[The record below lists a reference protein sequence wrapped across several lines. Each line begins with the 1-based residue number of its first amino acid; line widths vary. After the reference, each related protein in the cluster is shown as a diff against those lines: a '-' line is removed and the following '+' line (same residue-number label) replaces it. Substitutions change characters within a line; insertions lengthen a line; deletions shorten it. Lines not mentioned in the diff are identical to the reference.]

1 MKDGIFNKIKHFGA
15 ELIGRERA
23 NRLSAP
29 FYDHLAR
36 RRTARFLENL
46 NQKDLLV
53 NVGCGYRPLPGW
65 VNVDIARGY
74 ADVVW
79 DIRKGLPF
87 NDQSCAA
94 IFCEHVIEHLSRE
107 DGLNL
112 LREFHRILQPG
123 GVVRISTPD
132 AGRFLKSYVNGDGF
146 LNHPGFGD
154 HVSNPLDRIN
164 MMMRENGQHL
174 WVYDEASLIAAL
186 SLSGFKEIVR
196 QQFAESLSGEMKAI
210 DSPERE
216 HESLYIEACQ

>member
-1 MKDGIFNKIKHFGA
+1 MSNGIFSKIRHLGA
-15 ELIGRERA
+15 EIIGRERA

-29 FYDHLAR
+29 VYDWLAR
-36 RRTARFLENL
+36 RQTARFLENL

-94 IFCEHVIEHLSRE
+94 IFCEHVIEHLSKE

-112 LREFHRILQPG
+112 LREFYRILQPR

-132 AGRFLKSYVNGDGF
+132 AGRFLRSYVNDDGF
-146 LNHPGFGD
+146 FNHPGFGD
-154 HVSNPLDRIN
+154 RVENPLDRIN
-164 MMMRENGQHL
+164 KMMRENGQHL
-174 WVYDEASLIAAL
+174 WVYDEASLIVAL
-186 SLSGFKEIVR
+186 SLAGFSEMVR
-196 QQFAESLSGEMKAI
+196 QRFTESLSGNMKSI
-210 DSPERE
+210 DSPDRE
-216 HESLYIEACQ
+216 YESLYIDACQ